1 MLCTSFQNLNDDFP
15 QSICKSC
22 FDNLFAAYDFHS
34 KCLNSQ
40 KQLLAVVSE
49 NSKNVL
55 PTATKPI
62 VQPNRNRH
70 IEMLNRMYQCNV
82 CSKYFRS
89 FRGLRTH
96 CRVHT
101 GKLTNCKQCSMEFQ
115 NHAIYRRHIKFH
127 NENICYNCN
136 KGFGSE
142 LARKAHQSLHD
153 TCTDLNSR
161 FTCSICGTGYSSRL
175 VLLRHLRSVHK
186 EKTWVYFCGECVSVS
201 VKENIFKDKT
211 DLFKHLNE
219 CHQILDIQQ
228 KAKEN
233 NDGDI
238 KSIKLCREDD
248 IPAEFLNYNLL
259 MDEDY
264 SIRMVEEF
272 LDDALLVSDSEHQS
286 LMDPLDEV
294 NDMQLG
300 HEEIVEHQDMK
311 PLDTPSKLSG
321 CQNEHDLLKSRYKCP
336 KCTQMFTQQIDL
348 NLHLAHEHDEMVLV
362 CNECGA
368 SFRKMSELELHRNE
382 HKQENRIANES
393 LSSFFRASRQHPND
407 KDDQHWLAIVT
418 EEDSGNFKYMCKLCK
433 KTYHR
438 KFCIEQHNCPK
449 NTSPNNKYHC
459 AECNMSFA
467 VLPEMLAHRKTHIAD
482 TLYCSLCDKK
492 FTTIEGLKY
501 HLKTHTGVKAFKCS
515 YCHKTFTANV
525 NLNTHIRTI
534 HSEVKPHNCDFCF
547 LSFATADHLRKHVSS
562 IHLGLRKYACV
573 LCDKQFLQQSHLTQ
587 HMWIHSGIKPH
598 SCDFC
603 SNTYTSKAALQK
615 HVTKVHGHT
624 L

>member
-1 MLCTSFQNLNDDFP
+1 MPGNPQNLTYKKTET
-15 QSICKSC
+15 I
-22 FDNLFAAYDFHS
+22 L
-34 KCLNSQ
+34 
-40 KQLLAVVSE
+40 
-49 NSKNVL
+49 
-55 PTATKPI
+55 
-62 VQPNRNRH
+62 QPKRNEH
-70 IEMLNRMYQCNV
+70 NTHLDMLNRMYQCKV
-82 CSKYFRS
+82 CKKYFRS
-89 FRGLRTH
+89 FQGLRAH
-96 CRVHT
+96 SRAHT
-101 GKLTNCKQCSMEFQ
+101 TYCKQCSTEFQ
-115 NHAIYRRHIKFH
+115 NHAIYRRHIKYH

-136 KGFGSE
+136 KGFASD
-142 LARKAHQSLHD
+142 LARTTHELLHD
-153 TCTDLNSR
+153 TCTDLNSK
-161 FTCSICGTGYSSRL
+161 FTCGICSRGYSSRL
-175 VLLRHLRSVHK
+175 VLLRHLRTVHK
-186 EKTWVYFCGECVSVS
+186 KEVFVFFCGECDGVNEYS
-201 VKENIFKDKT
+201 FTDKT
-211 DLFKHLNE
+211 DLFKHLKE
-219 CHQILDIQQ
+219 FHQIVGVSQ
-228 KAKEN
+228 KDNNEN
-233 NDGDI
+233 S
-238 KSIKLCREDD
+238 KSLALYTEDNV
-248 IPAEFLNYNLL
+248 PAEFLNYNLL
-259 MDEDY
+259 MNEDY

-272 LDDALLVSDSEHQS
+272 LDDTLLVTDSEYQS
-286 LMDPLDEV
+286 TMDPNIVPLDEV
-294 NDMQLG
+294 NSMQLG
-300 HEEIVEHQDMK
+300 HEEIVEHQVVQ
-311 PLDTPSKLSG
+311 PSDEPSELSG
-321 CQNEHDLLKSRYKCP
+321 YRNKQDLKFRYRCP
-336 KCTQMFTQQIDL
+336 KCTEIFTQQIDM

-407 KDDQHWLAIVT
+407 KDDNQHWLAIVT

-534 HSEVKPHNCDFCF
+534 HSEVKPHNCEFCF

-573 LCDKQFLQQSHLTQ
+573 LCDKNFLQQSHLTQ

-598 SCDFC
+598 FCDFC
-603 SNTYTSKAALQK
+603 SNSYTSKAALRK
-615 HVTKVHGHT
+615 HVTKIHGHT